1 MDMKPFVG
9 LVGILIA
16 AIASEFNDQ
25 ATVIAL
31 PDVRGAFHISYD
43 PGTWV
48 QSLYGSAQIIGM
60 AVSPWLLVTFTLR
73 HWTLFS
79 IALCGVSTVL
89 IPFSPNIE
97 AIYTLRLLQGFAGG
111 LIIPLL
117 MTTALRALSPNIR
130 IYGLAVYALS
140 ATFTSATAAS
150 LAGFW
155 TDLVNWRFVFFQ
167 AVPLCTIAGV
177 MVWYGDPQDQS
188 HYERF
193 RCTDWRGVLLA
204 IAGFGAFSTMLYHG
218 NRLDWFNSQLICVLA
233 LVSAVAIPLFVLNE
247 WFHPLPLMRLQMLG
261 RRNLAYGV
269 TALVIFLIVGQ
280 GATTVPMQ
288 VLQDVLGYRP
298 LQWGMIMLG
307 MALAQIVLLPL
318 MAFVLDFPQVDARV
332 VSFVGLALILTAC
345 IGSSY
350 VNIVWNRDQF
360 IFWQALQAV
369 GQSMVIMPLLLMATN
384 SIKGP
389 GEAPFASAL
398 FNTPRAIAEVVAVWL
413 FALIDHWRGA
423 LHSDRI
429 VDQIGQNR
437 FSLVQSNGVLPNMPT
452 ALLPDGQPRA
462 PGSLRALSATV
473 HQQVTLMSAADTFL
487 VLGAMTV
494 FLMIVLLVLPVRT
507 LPPRIQLAK
516 Q

>member
-1 MDMKPFVG
+1 
-9 LVGILIA
+9 
-16 AIASEFNDQ
+16 
-25 ATVIAL
+25 
-31 PDVRGAFHISYD
+31 
-43 PGTWV
+43 
-48 QSLYGSAQIIGM
+48 
-60 AVSPWLLVTFTLR
+60 
-73 HWTLFS
+73 
-79 IALCGVSTVL
+79 
-89 IPFSPNIE
+89 
-97 AIYTLRLLQGFAGG
+97 
-111 LIIPLL
+111 
-117 MTTALRALSPNIR
+117 
-130 IYGLAVYALS
+130 
-140 ATFTSATAAS
+140 
-150 LAGFW
+150 
-155 TDLVNWRFVFFQ
+155 
-167 AVPLCTIAGV
+167 
-177 MVWYGDPQDQS
+177 
-188 HYERF
+188 
-193 RCTDWRGVLLA
+193 
-204 IAGFGAFSTMLYHG
+204 
-218 NRLDWFNSQLICVLA
+218 
-233 LVSAVAIPLFVLNE
+233 VAIPLFVLNE

>member
-1 MDMKPFVG
+1 MKPLVG

-31 PDVRGAFHISYD
+31 ADVRGAFHISYD

-48 QSLYGSAQIIGM
+48 QSLYGSAQIVGM

-79 IALCGVSTVL
+79 IVLCAVSTVL
-89 IPFSPNIE
+89 VPFSPNIE
-97 AIYTLRLLQGFAGG
+97 AIYGLRLLQGFAGG

-117 MTTALRALSPNIR
+117 MTTALRALPPNIR

-140 ATFTSATAAS
+140 ASFTSAMAAS

-167 AVPLCTIAGV
+167 AIPLCTIAGAL
-177 MVWYGDPQDQS
+177 VWYGDPQDES

-193 RCTDWRGVLLA
+193 RCTDWRGVLLV
-204 IAGFGAFSTMLYHG
+204 IAGFGAFSTMLYQG
-218 NRLDWFNSQLICVLA
+218 NRLDWFNSPLICVLA
-233 LVSAVAIPLFVLNE
+233 LVSAVAIPLFLLNE
-247 WFHPLPLMRLQMLG
+247 WFHPLPLMKLQMLG
-261 RRNLAYGV
+261 RRNMAYALI
-269 TALVIFLIVGQ
+269 ALVIFLIVSQ

-288 VLQDVLGYRP
+288 VLQQVQGYRP
-298 LQWGMIMLG
+298 LQWSLIMLE
-307 MALAQIVLLPL
+307 MALAQIVLLPV
-318 MAFVLDFPQVDARV
+318 MAFVLDFRQVDARV
-332 VSFVGLALILTAC
+332 VSFVGLGLILAAC

-360 IFWQALQAV
+360 FFWQALQAV
-369 GQSMVIMPLLLMATN
+369 GQPMVIMPLLLMSTN
-384 SIKGP
+384 SVKGP
-389 GEAPFASAL
+389 GEAPYASAL
-398 FNTPRAIAEVVAVWL
+398 FNTPRAIAEPVAVWL
-413 FALIDHWRGA
+413 LAIIAQWRGA
-423 LHSDRI
+423 LHYDRI
-429 VDQIGQNR
+429 ADQIGQNR
-437 FSLVQSNGVLPNMPT
+437 FGLVQGKSVLPNMPT
-452 ALLPDGQPRA
+452 ALLPDGQPRGL
-462 PGSLRALSATV
+462 GSLQALSAAV
-473 HQQVTLMSAADTFL
+473 QQQVTLMTAADTFL
-487 VLGAMTV
+487 VLGALTV

-507 LPPRIQLAK
+507 LPPRIQLAN